1 MYYTNTF
8 GATELQHSIAGK
20 AIYIESVR
28 SVNVLVDCNS
38 VYELTVRQNT

>member
-8 GATELQHSIAGK
+8 GATELQHSIA
-20 AIYIESVR
+20 IYIESTR